1 MLLSLI
7 VMALCCKA
15 ALSSEESSWRL
26 KQKVGRAPKEQGA
39 RMSKENF
46 LIGKGRNGRSR
57 CFRFCTVIIS
67 KSKPDK
73 L

>member
-7 VMALCCKA
+7 VMALCCKT

-26 KQKVGRAPKEQGA
+26 KQKVGRAQKEQGA

-46 LIGKGRNGRSR
+46 LIGRGKNGRSR
-57 CFRFCTVIIS
+57 YSIFCNVIIS
-67 KSKPDK
+67 KSKPDE